1 MNLGGEEMNMKQL
14 YRNMLDDKK
23 FIKKAI
29 AIAIPITFQLLL
41 NTTLNFID
49 IFMIGSLGETTI
61 AAVGLANKVFFVF
74 SLLLFGICSGSSILT
89 SQYFGKKDIKS
100 IRRVLG
106 ISLVIGLIGSIF
118 FVIPGILCPK
128 LVMNIFTPSTN
139 TIAIGASYLAI
150 VAISY
155 PLTAITNVYTA
166 VLRSVNEVRLPVVI
180 SLVSIFINIVLNY
193 TLIFGHFGAPAL
205 GVQGAALG
213 TLIARIIECL
223 SILTIIYIKNGPAAA
238 KIKELIDFNKEF
250 TKKFFITVTPVIIN
264 EFMWGLGVT
273 MYSLVYGRM
282 GDGAVAAITITQ
294 NVEQIITVMFQG
306 IGSATAVI
314 LGNELG
320 ANKLEKADIHAKY
333 LIVIQLVLSLVM
345 GVVCFLIKMPLI
357 RLFSVSEFVAL
368 DISKCLIVFI
378 IYLPFKMFNLVNIV
392 GVLRSGGDTKAA
404 LFLDVTG
411 VWIIGIPL
419 AFLGGIF
426 LGLPIY
432 IVYAMVM
439 FEEVYKFILGI
450 RRYRQKKWL
459 KNIVGN

>member
-1 MNLGGEEMNMKQL
+1 MNMKQL

-29 AIAIPITFQLLL
+29 AIAIPITFQLFL

-49 IFMIGSLGETTI
+49 ILMIGSLGETTI

-128 LVMNIFTPSTN
+128 LVMNIFIPSTN

-333 LIVIQLVLSLVM
+333 LIVMQLVLSLVM

-459 KNIVGN
+459 KNIVEN

>member
-1 MNLGGEEMNMKQL
+1 MNMKQL

-49 IFMIGSLGETTI
+49 ILMIGSLGETTI

-166 VLRSVNEVRLPVVI
+166 VLRSINEVRLPVVI

-333 LIVIQLVLSLVM
+333 LIVMQLVLSLVM

-419 AFLGGIF
+419 AFLSGIF

>member
-1 MNLGGEEMNMKQL
+1 MNMKQL

-29 AIAIPITFQLLL
+29 AIAIPITFQLFL

-49 IFMIGSLGETTI
+49 ILMIGSLGETTI

-166 VLRSVNEVRLPVVI
+166 VLRSINEVRLPVVI

-333 LIVIQLVLSLVM
+333 LIVMQLVLSLVM

>member
-1 MNLGGEEMNMKQL
+1 MNIIQL

-23 FIKKAI
+23 FIKRAI

-49 IFMIGSLGETTI
+49 ILMIGSLGETTI

-100 IRRVLG
+100 IRKVLG
-106 ISLVIGLIGSIF
+106 ISLIIGLIGSIF
-118 FVIPGILCPK
+118 FVIPGIFCPK
-128 LVMNIFTPSTN
+128 LVMNIFTPSTS

-155 PLTAITNVYTA
+155 PLTSITNVYTS
-166 VLRSVNEVRLPVVI
+166 VLRSVNEVRLPVMI
-180 SLVSIFINIVLNY
+180 SIFSIFINIVLNY
-193 TLIFGHFGAPAL
+193 TFIFGHFGFPAL

-223 SILTIIYIKNGPAAA
+223 SILTIIYINNGPAAA
-238 KIKELIDFNKEF
+238 KIKELIDFDREF

-282 GDGAVAAITITQ
+282 GDGAVASITITQ

-306 IGSATAVI
+306 IGAATAVI

-320 ANKLEKADIHAKY
+320 ANKLEKAEIHAKY
-333 LIVIQLVLSLVM
+333 LIIMQLGLSLVM

-357 RLFSVSEFVAL
+357 RLFSVSDSVAL

-404 LFLDVTG
+404 LLLDVTG
-411 VWIIGIPL
+411 VWMIGIPF
-419 AFLGGIF
+419 AFLGGIY
-426 LGLPIY
+426 LGAPIY

-439 FEEVYKFILGI
+439 FEEIYKFILGT

-459 KNIVGN
+459 RNIVEN

>member
-1 MNLGGEEMNMKQL
+1 MNMKQL

-49 IFMIGSLGETTI
+49 ILMIGSLGETTI

-74 SLLLFGICSGSSILT
+74 SLLLFGLCSGSSILT

>member
-1 MNLGGEEMNMKQL
+1 MNMKQL

-49 IFMIGSLGETTI
+49 ILMIGSLGETTI

-128 LVMNIFTPSTN
+128 LAMNIFTPSTN

>member
-1 MNLGGEEMNMKQL
+1 MNMKQL

-49 IFMIGSLGETTI
+49 ILMIGSLGETTI

-450 RRYRQKKWL
+450 RRYRKKKWL

>member
-1 MNLGGEEMNMKQL
+1 MKQL

-49 IFMIGSLGETTI
+49 ILMIGSLGETTI

>member
-1 MNLGGEEMNMKQL
+1 MNMKQL

-49 IFMIGSLGETTI
+49 ILMIGSLGETTI

-166 VLRSVNEVRLPVVI
+166 VLRSINEVRLPVVI

>member
-1 MNLGGEEMNMKQL
+1 
-14 YRNMLDDKK
+14 
-23 FIKKAI
+23 
-29 AIAIPITFQLLL
+29 
-41 NTTLNFID
+41 
-49 IFMIGSLGETTI
+49 
-61 AAVGLANKVFFVF
+61 
-74 SLLLFGICSGSSILT
+74 
-89 SQYFGKKDIKS
+89 
-100 IRRVLG
+100 
-106 ISLVIGLIGSIF
+106 
-118 FVIPGILCPK
+118 
-128 LVMNIFTPSTN
+128 MNIFTPSTN

-166 VLRSVNEVRLPVVI
+166 VLRSINEVRLPVVI

-333 LIVIQLVLSLVM
+333 LIVMQLVLSLVM

>member
-1 MNLGGEEMNMKQL
+1 MNMKQL

-49 IFMIGSLGETTI
+49 ILMIGSLGETTI

-128 LVMNIFTPSTN
+128 VVMNIFTPSAN

-213 TLIARIIECL
+213 TLIARIVECL

-333 LIVIQLVLSLVM
+333 LIVMQLVLSLVM

-404 LFLDVTG
+404 LLLDVTG
-411 VWIIGIPL
+411 VWMIGIPF

-459 KNIVGN
+459 QNIVGN

>member
-1 MNLGGEEMNMKQL
+1 M
-14 YRNMLDDKK
+14 
-23 FIKKAI
+23 
-29 AIAIPITFQLLL
+29 
-41 NTTLNFID
+41 
-49 IFMIGSLGETTI
+49 
-61 AAVGLANKVFFVF
+61 
-74 SLLLFGICSGSSILT
+74 
-89 SQYFGKKDIKS
+89 
-100 IRRVLG
+100 
-106 ISLVIGLIGSIF
+106 
-118 FVIPGILCPK
+118 
-128 LVMNIFTPSTN
+128 
-139 TIAIGASYLAI
+139 
-150 VAISY
+150 
-155 PLTAITNVYTA
+155 
-166 VLRSVNEVRLPVVI
+166 
-180 SLVSIFINIVLNY
+180 
-193 TLIFGHFGAPAL
+193 
-205 GVQGAALG
+205 
-213 TLIARIIECL
+213 
-223 SILTIIYIKNGPAAA
+223 
-238 KIKELIDFNKEF
+238 
-250 TKKFFITVTPVIIN
+250 
-264 EFMWGLGVT
+264 
-273 MYSLVYGRM
+273 
-282 GDGAVAAITITQ
+282 AAITITQ

-333 LIVIQLVLSLVM
+333 LIVMQLVLSLVM

>member
-49 IFMIGSLGETTI
+49 ILMIGSLGETTI

-166 VLRSVNEVRLPVVI
+166 VLRSINEVRLPVVI